1 MSEIVGDT
9 GPGTEVVGS
18 TDEFPV
24 VTFQPG
30 VPGGALVLMTPA
42 WDNVF
47 GYQDLARTFPDDVA
61 VVALTYIE
69 QPGRPVVTTV
79 DSIADAFVPLA
90 RDLAAGHSTVGVVGW
105 SVGGVVAA
113 ELANRL
119 VAGGQDLTLV
129 AMVDT
134 FFPGEE
140 RHLWSNRWWK
150 YKSMLRP
157 GALPDVGRELRLMVE
172 RRARRLAARLGRRL
186 LTFSGSPVPEE
197 LKLTSVG
204 HFPVDSLSH
213 RIGSI
218 DVPLVLY
225 RASTTNP
232 RRTIDRW
239 SELTAELDDVVVPGR
254 HRGFDSIMGPDR
266 ADLIGRDLIR
276 RLER

>member
-1 MSEIVGDT
+1 MVAIVG
-9 GPGTEVVGS
+9 GS
-18 TDEFPV
+18 TPSTVGADSDEFPV
-24 VTFQPG
+24 VTFRTGSPEG
-30 VPGGALVLMTPA
+30 PLVLLTPA
-42 WDNVF
+42 WDDVF
-47 GYQDLARTFPDDVA
+47 GYQDLARTFPADVT

-79 DSIADAFVPLA
+79 DGVVDAFVADA
-90 RDLAAGHSTVGVVGW
+90 RALAAGHSSVGVVGW

-113 ELANRL
+113 ELASRL
-119 VAGGQDLTLV
+119 STGGQPVTFV

-157 GALPDVGRELRLMVE
+157 GALPDVARELQLMVM
-172 RRARRLAARLGRRL
+172 RRARRLAARLGKRL
-186 LTFSGSPVPEE
+186 LTFSGAAVPDEP
-197 LKLTSVG
+197 KRTSVG
-204 HFPVDSLSH
+204 HFPVDSLGH

-232 RRTIDRW
+232 QRTIERW
-239 SELTAELDDVVVPGR
+239 RDVAADLDDVVVPGR
-254 HRGFDSIMGPDR
+254 HRGFDSIMGPERVDV
-266 ADLIGRDLIR
+266 IGRDLSERLR
-276 RLER
+276 R